1 MRAEL
6 AKEGI
11 AVTTVCPGFIRTGV
25 IDHAI
30 FKGQHRKEYTWF
42 SIADSL
48 PFLSTSAENVAR
60 QTIAALRRG
69 DAELIVPLWT
79 HISAKLFALFPG
91 LNSTLLGW
99 ANRLLPE
106 AGGIGKERAFGKDSH
121 SSLSPSLLTSLS
133 DKAAR
138 ENNEIATENADNP
151 GADQPV
157 ETERSA
163 SLVRYAQSHRQVEA
177 QRVVIGEADSFGI
190 TEGTPSPESAIVE
203 NEQSGFPLIEP
214 SQAPPEI

>member
-30 FKGQHRKEYTWF
+30 FKGQNRKEYTWF

-48 PFLSTSAENVAR
+48 PLLSTSAENVAR
-60 QTIAALRRG
+60 QTISAFRRG
-69 DAELIVPLWT
+69 DAELIVPFWT
-79 HISAKLFALFPG
+79 QISAKLFALFPG

-106 AGGIGKERAFGKDSH
+106 AGGIGTERAFGKDSH

-133 DKAAR
+133 EKAAR
-138 ENNEIATENADNP
+138 ENNEIATENTGAE
-151 GADQPV
+151 ADQPV
-157 ETERSA
+157 ETER
-163 SLVRYAQSHRQVEA
+163 QHRQVEA
-177 QRVVIGEADSFGI
+177 QRVVIGETDSFGI

-203 NEQSGFPLIEP
+203 DE
-214 SQAPPEI
+214 